1 MKVKQSL
8 KQARLQLLRAM
19 QDHLVI
25 KDSVALIFLFASFLV
40 LLPILQSQSP
50 WIRLAVIVYGF
61 IVIALAGI
69 LIGQFLL
76 KSFKLQL
83 NTTVRRYSAIL
94 SLNTVFG
101 LLLPLKLINF
111 LLSKLMPALRFLP
124 DQQTIFCEI
133 RRSMVHI
140 YYSQNVAEQLSQ
152 FIFWGFVLT
161 LALFLFGSLAERLV
175 RRS

>member
-8 KQARLQLLRAM
+8 QQARSQFLRAM

-25 KDSVALIFLFASFLV
+25 KDSVALLFLFASFLV
-40 LLPILQSQSP
+40 LVPILQSPSH

-61 IVIALAGI
+61 IVIALAGL
-69 LIGQFLL
+69 LIGQYLL

-83 NTTVRRYSAIL
+83 NTSVRRYSAIL

-101 LLLPLKLINF
+101 LLLPLKIVNF
-111 LLSKLMPALRFLP
+111 LLSKLMPALRSLP
-124 DQQTIFCEI
+124 DQETIFCEV
-133 RRSMVHI
+133 RRSVVHM
-140 YYSQNVAEQLSQ
+140 YYSQGVADQLSQ

-161 LALFLFGSLAERLV
+161 LALFLFGGLAERLT
-175 RRS
+175 RKS

>member
-8 KQARLQLLRAM
+8 KQARSQFLRAM

-25 KDSVALIFLFASFLV
+25 KDSVALLFLFTSFLV
-40 LLPILQSQSP
+40 LVPILQSPSP

-61 IVIALAGI
+61 IVIVLAGL
-69 LIGQFLL
+69 LIAQYLL

-83 NTTVRRYSAIL
+83 NTSVRRYSAIL

-101 LLLPLKLINF
+101 LLLPLKIVSF
-111 LLSKLMPALRFLP
+111 LLGKLMPALRYLP
-124 DQQTIFCEI
+124 DQQTIFCEV
-133 RRSMVHI
+133 RRSVVNM
-140 YYSQNVAEQLSQ
+140 YYSQNIADQLSQ

-161 LALFLFGSLAERLV
+161 LALFLFGSLAERLTKK
-175 RRS
+175 S